1 MVQKLSATISG
12 NLMNFYAISF
22 PIIFKTKLSDLPD
35 SEVKK
40 SVQFYVA
47 HHLRKIKKECGICP
61 SRRLLEH
68 SDQGKMQTV
77 ILQAF
82 SQPSKNRFLTIVTTW
97 LSHQFFIKKIMFIT
111 VMIGWVPL
119 HTLTY
124 KIGQEPGIVMI
135 GGSDSNVYH
144 VIKAD
149 ISSCSII

>member
-1 MVQKLSATISG
+1 MLS
-12 NLMNFYAISF
+12 NVLV
-22 PIIFKTKLSDLPD
+22 KTKLSDIPD

-40 SVQFYVA
+40 SIQFYVA

-68 SDQGKMQTV
+68 SDQGKVNSVGYFQTHALTLK
-77 ILQAF
+77 IF
-82 SQPSKNRFLTIVTTW
+82 SFFESFSIKNGNI
-97 LSHQFFIKKIMFIT
+97 FIT